1 MNEKLYTIFVFNR
14 CSTIGKIR
22 FSPTVYYLPFIKHDE
37 VEYKCTAIDFKI
49 NATLACPMKCEIVSR
64 FAFMKRESIE
74 LFSQHNDSSFIQWL
88 ARGKGLFSYRTN
100 NYFRFIRMLK
110 SMPCLIAKNFGENY
124 VNTHMI
130 GYNENV
136 VKVIEEHLYKKIK
149 N

>member
-1 MNEKLYTIFVFNR
+1 MNEKLYTIFAFNR

-37 VEYKCTAIDFKI
+37 VEYTAIDFNI
-49 NATLACPMKCEIVSR
+49 NETLACPMKCEIVSR

-136 VKVIEEHLYKKIK
+136 VKVIEEHLSKKII

>member
-14 CSTIGKIR
+14 FSTIGEIR

-37 VEYKCTAIDFKI
+37 VEYQCTAIDFEI

-64 FAFMKRESIE
+64 FAFMKRELIE

-100 NYFRFIRMLK
+100 NYFRFIRILK

-136 VKVIEEHLYKKIK
+136 VKVIEEHLSKKII

>member
-1 MNEKLYTIFVFNR
+1 MSEKLYTICVFNK

-110 SMPCLIAKNFGENY
+110 SMPCLIAKNFGESY

-136 VKVIEEHLYKKIK
+136 IKVIEEHLSKI
-149 N
+149 

>member
-1 MNEKLYTIFVFNR
+1 MNEKLYTIFAFNR
-14 CSTIGKIR
+14 CSTIEKIR

-136 VKVIEEHLYKKIK
+136 VKVIEEHLSKKII